1 LGKAHK
7 LDWLGFLPSPVA
19 YPGEVGP
26 FPKLRS
32 MGRFTRCYLPVEDM
46 NRELAR
52 YPPDVVAMN
61 SISRNSGKTDDLIW
75 SGEVEGTRP

>member
-1 LGKAHK
+1 
-7 LDWLGFLPSPVA
+7 
-19 YPGEVGP
+19 
-26 FPKLRS
+26 
-32 MGRFTRCYLPVEDM
+32 VEDM